1 MCVADKTFEL
11 KLHSESIEFLD
22 LLSQLRKL
30 FIQRELV
37 SNAYRSSL
45 RVQAAL
51 HLIII
56 HLLCYELKRTHQFF

>member
-1 MCVADKTFEL
+1 MCVTDKTFEL
-11 KLHSESIEFLD
+11 KLHPESIEFLD

-45 RVQAAL
+45 RV
-51 HLIII
+51 
-56 HLLCYELKRTHQFF
+56 